1 MPVTDLRRPESL
13 ALIFQEVLTAVERL
27 RGNRQGVADAKAFR
41 HHTREALKSA
51 ANQAL
56 AAGYTSEYV
65 KFATFVSV
73 AFLDESV
80 LKSQNPIFADWVR
93 EPLQHELFGTAI
105 AGEVVFQNLDYLLG
119 QNDSSDLADVLEV
132 HYLCLLLGFWGRYSA
147 VNRGELSQKMN
158 LTADKIRRIRGRFA
172 GLSPA
177 WSLPQESVRAV
188 RDPWVRRL
196 GIIAAVMAFIMV
208 VFFVIYK
215 LSLGSGFH
223 TIQAI
228 AGQAKS

>member
-1 MPVTDLRRPESL
+1 MAVTDTRRPESL

-27 RGNRQGVADAKAFR
+27 RANRQGVTDARAFR
-41 HHTREALKSA
+41 HHTREALKTA

-56 AAGYTSEYV
+56 AAGYPSDYV
-65 KFATFVSV
+65 KFATFVCV

-105 AGEVVFQNLDYLLG
+105 AGEVVFQNLDFLLG
-119 QNDSSDLADVLEV
+119 QADSNDLADVLEV

-172 GLSPA
+172 GLSPGWA
-177 WSLPQESVRAV
+177 VPKETVRLA
-188 RDPWVRRL
+188 RDVWVRRL
-196 GIIAAVMAFIMV
+196 GIIATVMAVLMIV
-208 VFFVIYK
+208 LFVGYK
-215 LSLGSGFH
+215 LGLGSGISEVQ
-223 TIQAI
+223 TI
-228 AGQAKS
+228 AGQARS